1 VTDRRP
7 LTAYDVIE
15 APPLRL
21 DALVELAALVLGVPC
36 AVVNVFTADS
46 QHQVSAS
53 GFQGSVTP
61 REEAVCRHVVETG
74 TPILVEDASWDER
87 FAGTPMGFYGSHPL
101 RTSEGAVIGTLC
113 VFDHRPRPVTAEAG
127 QRLARLADS
136 IVSVLE
142 LELATRGAGEADE
155 RLARFAGRVRHDL
168 KNPLTSISLSL
179 ESLEM
184 EVTDDHQAQTLA
196 RARRGV
202 DRMNALLDDLREI
215 AARAPGDDG

>member
-7 LTAYDVIE
+7 LTVYDVIE
-15 APPLRL
+15 APPRRL

-127 QRLARLADS
+127 QRLARLAD
-136 IVSVLE
+136 
-142 LELATRGAGEADE
+142 
-155 RLARFAGRVRHDL
+155 RHDL